1 LAFLGASADEAFFV
15 DDDVA
20 YCRGAMALGVRAAL
34 IDRSGPD
41 ATTGQGSV
49 PVVRSFL
56 DLASLLTS
64 VP

>member
-1 LAFLGASADEAFFV
+1 
-15 DDDVA
+15 
-20 YCRGAMALGVRAAL
+20 MAAL

-49 PVVRSFL
+49 PVVRSFFA
-56 DLASLLTS
+56 LASLLTS